1 MMRQYSKAFE
11 APLLSINLFPIMGQ
25 ACVQLNDSRIQTHM
39 HYCVFRER
47 SHGEG
52 MILKVSSGAQTSD
65 TLPHHRAMAPSSLWL
80 LRLTCVHLQTHFRT
94 HFLWLFTYNRVM
106 EICLDTQIC
115 WFAAVWNSE
124 TAFVILN
131 DPLFATPPHIP
142 TVVIVMQG
150 MASEDFS
157 HVDL

>member
-1 MMRQYSKAFE
+1 
-11 APLLSINLFPIMGQ
+11 
-25 ACVQLNDSRIQTHM
+25 
-39 HYCVFRER
+39 
-47 SHGEG
+47 
-52 MILKVSSGAQTSD
+52 
-65 TLPHHRAMAPSSLWL
+65 
-80 LRLTCVHLQTHFRT
+80 
-94 HFLWLFTYNRVM
+94 M